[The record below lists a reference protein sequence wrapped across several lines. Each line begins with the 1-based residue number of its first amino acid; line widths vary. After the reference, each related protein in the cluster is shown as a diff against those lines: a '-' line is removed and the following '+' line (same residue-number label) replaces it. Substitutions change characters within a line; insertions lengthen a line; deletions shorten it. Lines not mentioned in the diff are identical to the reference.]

1 MCEFV
6 VYLEENGSKER
17 EVVAR
22 KIIKAKKKKK
32 DGKTVLM
39 DASGTVTPVEHV
51 SIEVVDTLMQEL
63 ILRKEKGDEY
73 SG

>member
-1 MCEFV
+1 MCEFI

-17 EVVAR
+17 KVVAR
-22 KIIKAKKKKK
+22 KIIKAKKKR

-39 DASGTVTPVEHV
+39 DASGNVTPVEHV

-63 ILRKEKGDEY
+63 ILRKERDG
-73 SG
+73 

>member
-22 KIIKAKKKKK
+22 KIIKAKKKR
-32 DGKTVLM
+32 DGKTILM

-63 ILRKEKGDEY
+63 VLKRVEEERKDG
-73 SG
+73 

>member
-22 KIIKAKKKKK
+22 KIIKAKKK
-32 DGKTVLM
+32 DGKTILM
-39 DASGTVTPVEHV
+39 DASGNVTSVEHV

-63 ILRKEKGDEY
+63 VLRKEKEG
-73 SG
+73 

>member
-22 KIIKAKKKKK
+22 KIIKAKKR
-32 DGKTVLM
+32 DGKAILM
-39 DASGTVTPVEHV
+39 DASGNVIPVEHV
-51 SIEVVDTLMQEL
+51 SIEVVDTLTQEL
-63 ILRKEKGDEY
+63 VLRKER
-73 SG
+73 

>member
-22 KIIKAKKKKK
+22 KIIKAKKK
-32 DGKTVLM
+32 DGKTILM
-39 DASGTVTPVEHV
+39 DSSGTVTPVEHV

-63 ILRKEKGDEY
+63 ILRREEVERRDG
-73 SG
+73 

>member
-6 VYLEENGSKER
+6 VYLVKKGSKEK

-22 KIIKAKKKKK
+22 NIIKAKKKN
-32 DGKTVLM
+32 GKTILM
-39 DASGTVTPVEHV
+39 DASGNVTPVEHV

-63 ILRKEKGDEY
+63 ILKGEE
-73 SG
+73 GEGV

>member
-6 VYLEENGSKER
+6 VYLVKKGSKEK

-22 KIIKAKKKKK
+22 NIIKAKKKN
-32 DGKTVLM
+32 GKIILM
-39 DASGTVTPVEHV
+39 DASGNVTPVEHV

-63 ILRKEKGDEY
+63 ILKGEE
-73 SG
+73 GEGV